1 MTKNNIDEVLLIGLP
16 NSGKSSL
23 VNALSGKKVSIIGST
38 PNTTRDKVSSTIK
51 RNDKVFNISDLP
63 GYLED
68 PDELNEKFQNKLKA
82 YINDAK
88 LIMFV
93 IDVHTTNYSGL
104 DKIHSLLQKNI
115 NKEQK
120 VITVFNKCENFK
132 KFELNTELYKYIYDS
147 DYYVSSI
154 HKLGTEEL
162 MEALTKRMSS
172 NTDSIKNTYKS
183 IAIIGKPNSGKST
196 LFNKLLNEERA
207 IVSNISG
214 TTRDKLEETIKF
226 DSDSYNII
234 DTAGVPRKKQKN
246 QIDRYASSLAVGQL
260 ENSVIA
266 FLVVDA
272 KQGINFEDMRL
283 ISECIENKVT
293 PILIMNKWDLLKEEE
308 KLFINKNI
316 ASLLKKYSW
325 LKILRISALNG
336 KGVKNLNT
344 VIYDLQ
350 KQLSTRI
357 TTHELNILFR
367 EIWTKKPPHPF
378 RGRRAKLKYVT
389 QYDVYPP
396 SFSFILSG
404 RVPIN
409 YQNFIDN
416 RLRDT
421 YNFDNICLNIKFKN

>member
-1 MTKNNIDEVLLIGLP
+1 MTKNNMSEVLLIGLP

-23 VNALSGKKVSIIGST
+23 VNALCGKKVSIIGST
-38 PNTTRDKVSSTIK
+38 PNTTRDKISSTLK
-51 RNDKVFNISDLP
+51 RDDKVFNISDLP

-68 PDELNEKFQNKLKA
+68 PDELNKKFQKKLEGYLSNA
-82 YINDAK
+82 SM
-88 LIMFV
+88 IMFV
-93 IDVHTTNYSGL
+93 IDVNTTNFSGL
-104 DKIHSLLQKNI
+104 DKIHELLQKTVTDR
-115 NKEQK
+115 QK

-132 KFELNTELYKYIYDS
+132 KFELRTQLYKYIYDA
-147 DYYVSSI
+147 DHYVSSI

-162 MEALTKRMSS
+162 LESITKNMSS
-172 NTDSIKNTYKS
+172 NTASIKHTYKS

-246 QIDRYASSLAVGQL
+246 QIDRYASSLSVGQL

-266 FLVVDA
+266 FLVVDST
-272 KQGINFEDMRL
+272 QGINFEDMRL

-293 PILIMNKWDLLKEEE
+293 PILIMNKWDLLKEDE

-316 ASLLKKYSW
+316 TSLLKKYSW

-344 VIYDLQ
+344 VIFDLQ
-350 KQLSTRI
+350 NQLSTRI

-367 EIWTKKPPHPF
+367 EI
-378 RGRRAKLKYVT
+378 
-389 QYDVYPP
+389 
-396 SFSFILSG
+396 
-404 RVPIN
+404 
-409 YQNFIDN
+409 
-416 RLRDT
+416 
-421 YNFDNICLNIKFKN
+421 

>member
-23 VNALSGKKVSIIGST
+23 VNALSRKKVSIIGST

-93 IDVHTTNYSGL
+93 IDVHTSNYSGL

-214 TTRDKLEETIKF
+214 TTRDKLEETIQF

>member
-1 MTKNNIDEVLLIGLP
+1 MTKNNMNEVLLIGLP

-23 VNALSGKKVSIIGST
+23 VNALCRKKVSIIGST

-51 RNDKVFNISDLP
+51 RNEKTFNISDLP

-68 PDELNEKFQNKLKA
+68 PDELNEKFQKKLKGYLNSA
-82 YINDAK
+82 SM
-88 LIMFV
+88 IMFV
-93 IDVHTTNYSGL
+93 IDVNTTNFTGL
-104 DKIHSLLQKNI
+104 DKIHNLLQTTL
-115 NKEQK
+115 KEDQK
-120 VITVFNKCENFK
+120 IITVFNKCENFK
-132 KFELNTELYKYIYDS
+132 KFELNTQLYKYIYDA

-162 MEALTKRMSS
+162 LDSLTKNMSS
-172 NTDSIKNTYKS
+172 NTTSIKNTYKS

-207 IVSNISG
+207 IVSSISG
-214 TTRDKLEETIKF
+214 TTRDKLEETIQF

-272 KQGINFEDMRL
+272 TQGINFEDMRL
-283 ISECIENKVT
+283 ISECVENKVT
-293 PILIMNKWDLLKEEE
+293 PVLIMNKWDLLIEDE
-308 KLFINKNI
+308 KLSINKNI
-316 ASLLKKYSW
+316 TSLLKKYSW

-344 VIYDLQ
+344 IIFDLQ
-350 KQLSTRI
+350 QQLSTRI

-367 EIWTKKPPHPF
+367 EIWSKKPPHPF

-396 SFSFILSG
+396 SFSFILSS

-421 YNFDNICLNIKFKN
+421 YNFDNICLNIKFKT

>member
-1 MTKNNIDEVLLIGLP
+1 MTKNNMNEVLLIGLP

-23 VNALSGKKVSIIGST
+23 VNALCRKKVSIIGST

-51 RNDKVFNISDLP
+51 RNEKTFNISDLP

-68 PDELNEKFQNKLKA
+68 PDELNEKFQKKLKGYLNSA
-82 YINDAK
+82 SM
-88 LIMFV
+88 IMFV
-93 IDVHTTNYSGL
+93 IDVNTTNFTGL
-104 DKIHSLLQKNI
+104 DKIHNLLQTTL
-115 NKEQK
+115 KEDQK
-120 VITVFNKCENFK
+120 IITVFNKCENFK
-132 KFELNTELYKYIYDS
+132 KFELNTQLYKYIYDA

-162 MEALTKRMSS
+162 LDSLTKNMSS
-172 NTDSIKNTYKS
+172 NTTSIKNTYKS

-207 IVSNISG
+207 IVSSISG
-214 TTRDKLEETIKF
+214 TTRDKLEETIQF

-272 KQGINFEDMRL
+272 TQGINFEDMRL
-283 ISECIENKVT
+283 ISECVENKVT
-293 PILIMNKWDLLKEEE
+293 PVLIMNKWDLLIEDE
-308 KLFINKNI
+308 KLSINKNI
-316 ASLLKKYSW
+316 TSLLKKYSW

-344 VIYDLQ
+344 IIFDLQ
-350 KQLSTRI
+350 QRLSTRI

-396 SFSFILSG
+396 SFSFILSS

-421 YNFDNICLNIKFKN
+421 YNFDNICLNIKFKT

>member
-23 VNALSGKKVSIIGST
+23 VNALSRKKVSIIGST

-214 TTRDKLEETIKF
+214 TTRDKLEETIQF

-283 ISECIENKVT
+283 ISECVENKVT

>member
-23 VNALSGKKVSIIGST
+23 VNALCGRKVSIIGST
-38 PNTTRDKVSSTIK
+38 PNTTRDKVTGTIK
-51 RNDKVFNISDLP
+51 TNDKIFNISDLP

-68 PDELNEKFQNKLKA
+68 PDELNIKFQNKLNEYLK
-82 YINDAK
+82 DAK
-88 LIMFV
+88 IILFV
-93 IDVHTTNYSGL
+93 IDVNTTNFSAL
-104 DKIHSLLQKNI
+104 DKIHNLLQTNP
-115 NKEQK
+115 EQSQK
-120 VITVFNKCENFK
+120 IITVFNKCENFQ
-132 KFELNTELYKYIYDS
+132 KFELNSNLYKYIYQS
-147 DYYVSSI
+147 EHYVSSI
-154 HKLGTEEL
+154 HKLGTDDL
-162 MEALTKRMSS
+162 LNTITK
-172 NTDSIKNTYKS
+172 NVTTHKDSHKKTYKS

-196 LFNKLLNEERA
+196 LFNKILNEERA

-214 TTRDKLEETIKF
+214 TTRDKLEETIKL

-246 QIDRYASSLAVGQL
+246 QIDRYASSLAINQL
-260 ENSVIA
+260 ENAVMA
-266 FLVVDA
+266 FLVVDSN
-272 KQGINFEDMRL
+272 QGINFEDMRL

-293 PILIMNKWDLLKEEE
+293 PILIMNKWDLLKEDE

-325 LKILRISALNG
+325 MKILRVSALNG

-350 KQLSTRI
+350 QQLSTRV

-389 QYDVYPP
+389 QYDIYPP
-396 SFSFILSG
+396 SFSFILNG

-409 YQNFIDN
+409 YQSFIDN
-416 RLRDT
+416 RLRET
-421 YNFDNICLNIKFKN
+421 YNFGNICLNIKFKT

>member
-23 VNALSGKKVSIIGST
+23 VNALSRKKVSIIGST

-214 TTRDKLEETIKF
+214 TTRDKLEETIQF

-308 KLFINKNI
+308 KLFTNKNI

-378 RGRRAKLKYVT
+378 RGRRATLKYVT

>member
-23 VNALSGKKVSIIGST
+23 VNALSRKKVSIIGST

-214 TTRDKLEETIKF
+214 TTRDKLEETIQF

-272 KQGINFEDMRL
+272 KQGINFEDMSL

>member
-23 VNALSGKKVSIIGST
+23 VNALSRKKVSIIGST

-162 MEALTKRMSS
+162 MEAITKRMSS

-214 TTRDKLEETIKF
+214 TTRDKLEETIQF

>member
-23 VNALSGKKVSIIGST
+23 VNALSRKKVSIIGST

-214 TTRDKLEETIKF
+214 TTRDKLEETIQF

>member
-1 MTKNNIDEVLLIGLP
+1 MTKNNMNEVLLIGLP

-23 VNALSGKKVSIIGST
+23 VNALCRKKVSIIGST

-51 RNDKVFNISDLP
+51 RNEKTFNISDLP

-68 PDELNEKFQNKLKA
+68 PDELNEKFQQKLKGYLKSA
-82 YINDAK
+82 SM
-88 LIMFV
+88 IMFV
-93 IDVHTTNYSGL
+93 IDVNTTNFTGL
-104 DKIHSLLQKNI
+104 DKIHNLLQTTL
-115 NKEQK
+115 KEDQK
-120 VITVFNKCENFK
+120 IITVFNKCENFK
-132 KFELNTELYKYIYDS
+132 KFDLNTQLYKYIYDA

-162 MEALTKRMSS
+162 LDSLTKNMSS
-172 NTDSIKNTYKS
+172 NNTSIKNTYKS

-207 IVSNISG
+207 IVSSISG
-214 TTRDKLEETIKF
+214 TTRDKLEETIQF

-272 KQGINFEDMRL
+272 TQGINFEDMRL
-283 ISECIENKVT
+283 ISECVENKVT
-293 PILIMNKWDLLKEEE
+293 PVLIMNKWDLLIENE
-308 KLFINKNI
+308 KLSINKNI
-316 ASLLKKYSW
+316 TSLLKKYSW

-344 VIYDLQ
+344 IIFDLQ
-350 KQLSTRI
+350 QQLSTRI

-396 SFSFILSG
+396 SFSFILSS

-416 RLRDT
+416 RLRDI
-421 YNFDNICLNIKFKN
+421 YNFDNICLNIKFKT

>member
-23 VNALSGKKVSIIGST
+23 VNALSRKKVSIIGST

-162 MEALTKRMSS
+162 MEALTKRISS

-214 TTRDKLEETIKF
+214 TTRDKLEETIQF

>member
-23 VNALSGKKVSIIGST
+23 VNALCGRKVSIIGST
-38 PNTTRDKVSSTIK
+38 PNTTRDKVTGTIK
-51 RNDKVFNISDLP
+51 ANDKTFNISDLP

-68 PDELNEKFQNKLKA
+68 PDELNIKFQNKLDEYLK
-82 YINDAK
+82 DAK
-88 LIMFV
+88 IILFV
-93 IDVHTTNYSGL
+93 IDVNTTNFSAL
-104 DKIHSLLQKNI
+104 DKIHNLLQTNP
-115 NKEQK
+115 EQTQK
-120 VITVFNKCENFK
+120 VITVFNKCENFQ
-132 KFELNTELYKYIYDS
+132 KFELNSNLYKYIYQTEH
-147 DYYVSSI
+147 YVSSI
-154 HKLGTEEL
+154 HKLGTDDL
-162 MEALTKRMSS
+162 LNTITKNVS
-172 NTDSIKNTYKS
+172 THKDSHKKTYKS

-196 LFNKLLNEERA
+196 LFNKILNEERA

-246 QIDRYASSLAVGQL
+246 QIDRYASSLAINQL
-260 ENSVIA
+260 ENAVMA
-266 FLVVDA
+266 FLVVDSN
-272 KQGINFEDMRL
+272 QGINFEDMRL

-293 PILIMNKWDLLKEEE
+293 PILIMNKWDLLKEDE

-325 LKILRISALNG
+325 MKILRVSALNG

-350 KQLSTRI
+350 QQLSTRV

-389 QYDVYPP
+389 QYDIYPP
-396 SFSFILSG
+396 SFSFILNG

-409 YQNFIDN
+409 YQSFIDN
-416 RLRDT
+416 RLRET
-421 YNFDNICLNIKFKN
+421 YNFGNICLNIKFKN

>member
-23 VNALSGKKVSIIGST
+23 VNALSRRKVSIIGST

-162 MEALTKRMSS
+162 MEALTKRISS

-214 TTRDKLEETIKF
+214 TTRDKLEETIQF

>member
-23 VNALSGKKVSIIGST
+23 VNALSRKKVSIIGST

-214 TTRDKLEETIKF
+214 TTRDKLEETIQF

-272 KQGINFEDMRL
+272 KLGINFEDMRL

>member
-1 MTKNNIDEVLLIGLP
+1 MTKNNMNEVLLIGLP

-23 VNALSGKKVSIIGST
+23 VNALCRKKVSIIGST

-51 RNDKVFNISDLP
+51 RNEKTFNISDLP

-68 PDELNEKFQNKLKA
+68 PDELNEKFQKKLKGYLNSA
-82 YINDAK
+82 SM
-88 LIMFV
+88 IMFV
-93 IDVHTTNYSGL
+93 IDVNTTNFTGL
-104 DKIHSLLQKNI
+104 DKIHNLLQTTL
-115 NKEQK
+115 KEDQK
-120 VITVFNKCENFK
+120 IITVFNKCENFK
-132 KFELNTELYKYIYDS
+132 KFELNTQLYKYIYDA

-162 MEALTKRMSS
+162 LDSLTKNMSS
-172 NTDSIKNTYKS
+172 NTTSIKNTYKS

-207 IVSNISG
+207 IVSSISG
-214 TTRDKLEETIKF
+214 TTRDKLEETIQF

-272 KQGINFEDMRL
+272 TQGINFEDMRL
-283 ISECIENKVT
+283 ISECVENKVT
-293 PILIMNKWDLLKEEE
+293 PVLIMNKWDLLIEDE
-308 KLFINKNI
+308 KLSINKNI
-316 ASLLKKYSW
+316 TSLLKKYSW

-344 VIYDLQ
+344 IIFDLQ
-350 KQLSTRI
+350 QQLSTRI

-396 SFSFILSG
+396 SFSFILSS

-421 YNFDNICLNIKFKN
+421 YNFDNICLNIKFKT

>member
-23 VNALSGKKVSIIGST
+23 VNALCGRKVSIIGST
-38 PNTTRDKVSSTIK
+38 PNTTRDKVTGTIK
-51 RNDKVFNISDLP
+51 ANDKIFNISDLP

-68 PDELNEKFQNKLKA
+68 PDELNIKFQNKLND
-82 YINDAK
+82 YLNDAK
-88 LIMFV
+88 IILFV
-93 IDVHTTNYSGL
+93 IDVNTTNFSAL
-104 DKIHSLLQKNI
+104 DKIHNLLQTNP
-115 NKEQK
+115 EQTQK
-120 VITVFNKCENFK
+120 IITVFNKCENFQ
-132 KFELNTELYKYIYDS
+132 KFELNSNLYKYIYQS
-147 DYYVSSI
+147 EHYVSSI
-154 HKLGTEEL
+154 HKLGTDDL
-162 MEALTKRMSS
+162 LNNITKKVS
-172 NTDSIKNTYKS
+172 THKDSHKKTYKS

-196 LFNKLLNEERA
+196 LFNKILNEERA

-246 QIDRYASSLAVGQL
+246 QIDRYASSLAVNQL
-260 ENSVIA
+260 ENAVMA
-266 FLVVDA
+266 FLVVDSN
-272 KQGINFEDMRL
+272 QGINFEDMRL

-293 PILIMNKWDLLKEEE
+293 PILIMNKWDLLKEDE

-316 ASLLKKYSW
+316 SSLLKKYSW
-325 LKILRISALNG
+325 MKVLRVSALNG

-350 KQLSTRI
+350 QQLSTRV

-396 SFSFILSG
+396 SFSFILNG

-409 YQNFIDN
+409 YQSFIDN
-416 RLRDT
+416 RLRET

>member
-1 MTKNNIDEVLLIGLP
+1 M
-16 NSGKSSL
+16 
-23 VNALSGKKVSIIGST
+23 
-38 PNTTRDKVSSTIK
+38 
-51 RNDKVFNISDLP
+51 
-63 GYLED
+63 
-68 PDELNEKFQNKLKA
+68 
-82 YINDAK
+82 
-88 LIMFV
+88 IMFV
-93 IDVHTTNYSGL
+93 IDVNTTNFTGL
-104 DKIHSLLQKNI
+104 DKIHNLLQTTL
-115 NKEQK
+115 KEDQK
-120 VITVFNKCENFK
+120 IITVFNKCENFK
-132 KFELNTELYKYIYDS
+132 KFELNTQLYKYIYDA

-162 MEALTKRMSS
+162 LDSLTKNMSS
-172 NTDSIKNTYKS
+172 NTTSIKNTYKS

-207 IVSNISG
+207 IVSSISG
-214 TTRDKLEETIKF
+214 TTRDKLEETIQF

-272 KQGINFEDMRL
+272 TQGINFEDMRL
-283 ISECIENKVT
+283 ISECVENKVT
-293 PILIMNKWDLLKEEE
+293 PVLIMNKWDLLIEDE
-308 KLFINKNI
+308 KLSINKNI
-316 ASLLKKYSW
+316 TSLLKKYSW

-344 VIYDLQ
+344 IIFDLQ
-350 KQLSTRI
+350 QQLSTRI

-396 SFSFILSG
+396 SFSFILSS

-421 YNFDNICLNIKFKN
+421 YNFDNICLNIKFKT